1 MAQALSTA
9 AVLIITCCRAD
20 YLDRTMESITSNL
33 NGYTPTLYISQDK
46 NEPDVN
52 FTYCGQTPFF
62 IACNHGKYG
71 VVQHAR

>member
-52 FTYCGQTPFF
+52 AVDRTATPMRCSCEEP
-62 IACNHGKYG
+62 AS
-71 VVQHAR
+71 